1 VSTSERERERQTEK
15 ERGVGRGRGS
25 DSASERVSG
34 SETEMHR
41 EHNMTCF
48 SYLRLNLEG
57 MSLLKKLPPV
67 GPGLG
72 WELASLVGVPSYRA
86 SELTGGGR
94 RVPYAYV
101 LRPGVPRE
109 KLGLACIVGIALGW

>member
-1 VSTSERERERQTEK
+1 
-15 ERGVGRGRGS
+15 
-25 DSASERVSG
+25 
-34 SETEMHR
+34 
-41 EHNMTCF
+41 
-48 SYLRLNLEG
+48 

-72 WELASLVGVPSYRA
+72 WELASLVGVPSNRA
-86 SELTGGGR
+86 SALTGGGR

-101 LRPGVPRE
+101 LRPGVPLE